1 MQHITFRHTVALN
14 SLRSSVASIYTTALR
29 LFMHQPYPYVCS
41 GLTHLYTAVLITQ
54 RPYTYAHNMQ
64 QHYTHQRR
72 SVAHIYTAAALYT
85 HQRRSVAHI
94 YTAVTLQTPTPQRS
108 TYIHSNIIT
117 QPQYTQVHSHFTLIP
132 TSALH
137 VYM

>member
-1 MQHITFRHTVALN
+1 
-14 SLRSSVASIYTTALR
+14 
-29 LFMHQPYPYVCS
+29 
-41 GLTHLYTAVLITQ
+41 
-54 RPYTYAHNMQ
+54 MQ

-137 VYM
+137 VYIYIYFFLKFFFNFFIILRSDVTQTYTAIVFVKPHYT